1 MTHAASTR
9 SRGSQ
14 DTFGLTEDYV
24 GMLLSTYCPCS
35 CLDLLAYP
43 SAMCPL
49 ATKCC
54 KGHYNLNKK
63 FRMLR
68 TSLFFL
74 VFYLVLW
81 MTLLGYKGT
90 HKHCC
95 LIVILSW
102 LAYHIISLLS
112 LRYLS
117 YHITTHSHILIISY
131 NITTH
136 TQILILFITTFH
148 IHIISYHITTAHTHL
163 LPPLIY
169 IHILPLFLTHFSYFI
184 TTLTV
189 PCVYVYVY
197 WLIFTCIYSDTTS
210 FAYKSHHHLL
220 HTYLTIHIFLTHF
233 VTTLTVPCVY
243 MCMCIGCHSLF
254 FLTCIMIS
262 SYITS
267 PPLAYVSHHHFSRIS
282 RTTSPH

>member
-1 MTHAASTR
+1 MIRSAYDRFLVNRGAGIGLGLGLGIGSPSAVAPYPRGATGTGTGAGAGAGAVAGASPRLSTRGGNNNSGGNNNLGGARVSSRIPPSGTIPGPASQQTPIPTLIPGQGPGQGSADDLRRPSGASFTGPRHGRGFPFPMTHAASTR

-95 LIVILSW
+95 LIVILS
-102 LAYHIISLLS
+102 
-112 LRYLS
+112 
-117 YHITTHSHILIISY
+117 
-131 NITTH
+131 
-136 TQILILFITTFH
+136 
-148 IHIISYHITTAHTHL
+148 
-163 LPPLIY
+163 
-169 IHILPLFLTHFSYFI
+169 
-184 TTLTV
+184 
-189 PCVYVYVY
+189 
-197 WLIFTCIYSDTTS
+197 
-210 FAYKSHHHLL
+210 
-220 HTYLTIHIFLTHF
+220 
-233 VTTLTVPCVY
+233 
-243 MCMCIGCHSLF
+243 
-254 FLTCIMIS
+254 
-262 SYITS
+262 
-267 PPLAYVSHHHFSRIS
+267 
-282 RTTSPH
+282 